1 MPALR
6 FLDRNGSWIDKRLEA
21 GQALGGEIAEQQ
33 ANPEQQHQS
42 RRAEFDAR
50 TARETRTDFESHGH
64 STMILLANI
73 AP

>member
-33 ANPEQQHQS
+33 ANPEQQHGPAAPNS
-42 RRAEFDAR
+42 MPR

>member
-6 FLDRNGSWIDKRLEA
+6 FLDRNGNWIDKRLEA

-42 RRAEFDAR
+42 RRAEFDAAHR
-50 TARETRTDFESHGH
+50 ARNSNGF
-64 STMILLANI
+64 
-73 AP
+73 